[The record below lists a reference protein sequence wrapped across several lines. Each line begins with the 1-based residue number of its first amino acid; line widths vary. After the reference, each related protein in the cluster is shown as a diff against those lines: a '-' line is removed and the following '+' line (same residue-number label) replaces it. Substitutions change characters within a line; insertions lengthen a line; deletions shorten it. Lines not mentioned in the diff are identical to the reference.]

1 MCDSERGVAATVQ
14 CSVFTLHLHVPLLPL
29 YTCVGLWIAGVGRM
43 YGWTKMTMLVT
54 IVATVCCG
62 VWVDESAPYF
72 PIEISRTA
80 TGPISANVLRGGV
93 GVGTVVLA
101 CECMAMAGSSWM
113 VWVPWSGIVM
123 LAVFD
128 DASAWG
134 LHMLGVAI
142 MGVGAVVMVM
152 CRDRG
157 VSGRDKML
165 VAGAGM
171 AYVVRIVSKG
181 VGLIVLDRDV
191 SGGGEHVVGRIMAD
205 PAAAVGVL
213 EALKVRG
220 LEIMF
225 HGLDASPPPS
235 PLLLSVFQAGG
246 LFQWLA
252 FFLLALTI

>member
-1 MCDSERGVAATVQ
+1 
-14 CSVFTLHLHVPLLPL
+14 
-29 YTCVGLWIAGVGRM
+29 
-43 YGWTKMTMLVT
+43 
-54 IVATVCCG
+54 
-62 VWVDESAPYF
+62 
-72 PIEISRTA
+72 
-80 TGPISANVLRGGV
+80 
-93 GVGTVVLA
+93 
-101 CECMAMAGSSWM
+101 M

-191 SGGGEHVVGRIMAD
+191 SGGWEHVVGRIMAD